1 MEPSQVVFYAKD
13 LNKISKLLFWV
24 FRSFGLVKVTEKLVD
39 EHDKENICYES
50 SNFTLIN
57 FYLTKMGPTGEG
69 KLTFNLLIVQVFKFL
84 FFFYKF
90 LLKLFFFNLQRQSA
104 VQLRFSLD
112 IKFQNCFTN

>member
-90 LLKLFFFNLQRQSA
+90 LLKFFFFLLTKAISCAIAFLIRYQISK
-104 VQLRFSLD
+104 LFY
-112 IKFQNCFTN
+112 